1 MSVKIS
7 HRGLFT
13 GGGTPFALKA
23 AIAGIPGQPA
33 NYAHYEKLVKRTTV
47 PGECDLADG
56 VAPAIGPIVD
66 VSPKGDSATVET
78 KGYEWVRATAGL
90 AVGDIVTS
98 VAGGTVAKIA
108 AAVPSDAERLAGCW
122 QVDEF
127 DATAAKERVLI
138 QIDARV

>member
-13 GGGTPFALKA
+13 EGGTPFALAA
-23 AIAGIPGQPA
+23 AIVGVPGQPA
-33 NYAHYEKLVKRTTV
+33 NYAHYEKLVKRTAV
-47 PGECDLADG
+47 PGECTLADG
-56 VAPAIGPIVD
+56 TSPAIGPIVD
-66 VSPKGDSATVET
+66 VSPKGDSGTVET
-78 KGYEWVRATAGL
+78 RGYEWVSATAGL

-108 AAVPSDAERLAGCW
+108 GAVPTAAESFAGCW

-127 DATAAKERVLI
+127 DATVGKERVLI
-138 QIDARV
+138 QIDTRL